1 MNADSLLRSTFA
13 RSVSALLLTATL
25 GTGCVA
31 DPGMDEDETTSETE
45 SEASTVR
52 KVLLCQQGL
61 SDRTTEWDK
70 GLFELC
76 EAAEA
81 GGLDLIR
88 DGDYAAFGAL
98 DQNGAYDAL
107 FDYLDANDDGSVNGK
122 DPATNVRLVGFS
134 WGGINVTDIAWYL
147 GHDERII
154 PARRGVSVM
163 VLLDPYQPQLSQA
176 TIPSNVFRVWE
187 YAQSE
192 MSEGDCSSAASLGFG
207 FNGLTP
213 HMTSG
218 STYCAYYDLDAFKT
232 GVGHCDVP
240 KTARD
245 AALVNLLERKDYAAW
260 NKYEEGC

>member
-1 MNADSLLRSTFA
+1 MNADSLLRSTFT
-13 RSVSALLLTATL
+13 RSVSALVLTAAL
-25 GTGCVA
+25 ATGCVA

-70 GLFELC
+70 GLFDLC

-88 DGDYAAFGAL
+88 DGDFPAFGAL
-98 DQNGAYDAL
+98 DQSGAYDAL
-107 FDYLDANDDGSVNGK
+107 FAYLDSNHDGRVTSADK
-122 DPATNVRLVGFS
+122 PTNVRLVGFS

-147 GHDERII
+147 GHDDRIS
-154 PARRGVSVM
+154 PSRRGVSVM
-163 VLLDPYQPQLSQA
+163 VLLDPYQPQLWHA

-192 MSEGDCSSAASLGFG
+192 MTEGDCSSAASLGFG

-213 HMTSG
+213 RMTSA
-218 STYCAYYDLDAFKT
+218 STYCAYYDLDGFKDD
-232 GVGHCDVP
+232 VGHCDVP
-240 KTARD
+240 GTARD
-245 AALVNLLERKDYAAW
+245 AALVNLLERTDYAPWA
-260 NKYEEGC
+260 KYEEGC